1 MHWRVE
7 PSTEKIQNKIFDFWQ
22 AAGYTV
28 KLEFYFEN
36 NPAEGVVAFIDNIAL
51 WKPKGGETKYKLWV
65 GNTQVTSANAGNVLS
80 TDTVNNGKISFDAAT
95 NTLTLDGANID
106 EGLAYSKGGKHYPI
120 YGKLDELNIKA
131 TGKSSIIG
139 TYESTYSNNYCG
151 IYNEGAINI
160 EGDSNLT
167 INLGKYR
174 EEEAQGI
181 YATEGITVSDDVKI
195 TIQDTTDDTENK
207 YIGLYSPE
215 TIEFKGNS
223 ETTVDINNRHD
234 YVSAIEAN
242 VLKVSEDAVL
252 DIKSNKKGISHSVAS
267 GSGFKQTGGRVT
279 VNAADEGIYMDNFEF
294 GGGSLNVTSEK
305 TALHTADTLKFTGG
319 TAELFGKEKAIDSGN
334 AKFDFSG
341 FKNYAISAGKSAG
354 VAEKLSQVPATAE
367 EIGAHK
373 YYKIEKTAAPAQE
386 YDLWISGVQVTST
399 NADDVLKD
407 GTVSFDDE
415 TKTLTLSGA
424 NITGKHVNRFGASI
438 FSSLENLVIKVEGNN
453 TIDSPKDE
461 TTTSYRGIY
470 SSGNLTICGTG
481 SLDIAFASDWN
492 YIYGID
498 SVGLLTI
505 EEDVSI
511 KMENVVSG
519 TAAYGINAEGGIKA
533 LGNSKLDIALTRGAN
548 ASTAI
553 KAINA
558 LGEFEVLENTE
569 ITLSTEM
576 NNSWGI
582 FVSLGGSSRLNYI
595 QKGGKVN
602 VKSTDVGIE
611 VTNFDFSGGALN
623 VVSNDKALCVNGND
637 SVTSFTGG
645 NAEFFAK
652 TGVTVYEPK
661 AITFSDVE
669 VKGGSSSEAA
679 QPIKIPTSAEE
690 FKAYPYFAVNAKTAP
705 SEYNLWLGEIQVTE
719 ENKDDILTDNPTSAK
734 FDPTTNTLTLSN
746 AGFFELVGVLR
757 TVNGKAEYVGIYADM
772 PNLIINL
779 ENENILT
786 MASPT
791 TALTCD
797 YAIAIASTGNITFTG
812 GGTIHVDVPKANF
825 AKDSGM
831 NMGIFA
837 EGNLTF
843 GKNTTVNVNTMSDNP
858 GDKVGFVYGVISYG
872 KCVVQESAELN
883 ITTSTNEDSY
893 KESTYFIG
901 AMANGFEI
909 KDSAEVQVY
918 SSYVGIES
926 DSKPY
931 TQNGGTV
938 RITSEYAGLA
948 VEGMEFTGGS
958 LIADGEEVG
967 LSVAVSSKKFE
978 ISNGIIEATG
988 GQQAVYLGGILPDTS
1003 SYTDMKILAGE
1014 SKDIAAEITSLPNT
1028 ADGYKIYKYLKIY
1041 SENYEPEEKYNL

>member
-1 MHWRVE
+1 MREKLLSFVLSMVMVFSLVPASAFAATDFEPPYDGYELVWSEDFESYDSESFKENEELGFMASTDMPEEWSGQGAYVVETGENVLAPEGSKNSLFLRGKDAKVTIKTSDNFDLSIGKDYYLTFDYWTLDGKNPGRKLAAEITPVGLSGGFSGVHWRVE

-373 YYKIEKTAAPAQE
+373 YYKIEKTAAP
-386 YDLWISGVQVTST
+386 
-399 NADDVLKD
+399 
-407 GTVSFDDE
+407 
-415 TKTLTLSGA
+415 
-424 NITGKHVNRFGASI
+424 
-438 FSSLENLVIKVEGNN
+438 
-453 TIDSPKDE
+453 
-461 TTTSYRGIY
+461 
-470 SSGNLTICGTG
+470 
-481 SLDIAFASDWN
+481 
-492 YIYGID
+492 
-498 SVGLLTI
+498 
-505 EEDVSI
+505 
-511 KMENVVSG
+511 
-519 TAAYGINAEGGIKA
+519 
-533 LGNSKLDIALTRGAN
+533 
-548 ASTAI
+548 
-553 KAINA
+553 
-558 LGEFEVLENTE
+558 
-569 ITLSTEM
+569 
-576 NNSWGI
+576 
-582 FVSLGGSSRLNYI
+582 
-595 QKGGKVN
+595 
-602 VKSTDVGIE
+602 KS
-611 VTNFDFSGGALN
+611 
-623 VVSNDKALCVNGND
+623 
-637 SVTSFTGG
+637 
-645 NAEFFAK
+645 
-652 TGVTVYEPK
+652 
-661 AITFSDVE
+661 
-669 VKGGSSSEAA
+669 
-679 QPIKIPTSAEE
+679 
-690 FKAYPYFAVNAKTAP
+690 
-705 SEYNLWLGEIQVTE
+705 
-719 ENKDDILTDNPTSAK
+719 
-734 FDPTTNTLTLSN
+734 
-746 AGFFELVGVLR
+746 
-757 TVNGKAEYVGIYADM
+757 M
-772 PNLIINL
+772 
-779 ENENILT
+779 
-786 MASPT
+786 
-791 TALTCD
+791 
-797 YAIAIASTGNITFTG
+797 
-812 GGTIHVDVPKANF
+812 
-825 AKDSGM
+825 
-831 NMGIFA
+831 
-837 EGNLTF
+837 TF
-843 GKNTTVNVNTMSDNP
+843 G
-858 GDKVGFVYGVISYG
+858 FLE
-872 KCVVQESAELN
+872 CRLQA
-883 ITTSTNEDSY
+883 
-893 KESTYFIG
+893 
-901 AMANGFEI
+901 
-909 KDSAEVQVY
+909 Q
-918 SSYVGIES
+918 
-926 DSKPY
+926 
-931 TQNGGTV
+931 TQ
-938 RITSEYAGLA
+938 
-948 VEGMEFTGGS
+948 MMF
-958 LIADGEEVG
+958 
-967 LSVAVSSKKFE
+967 
-978 ISNGIIEATG
+978 
-988 GQQAVYLGGILPDTS
+988 
-1003 SYTDMKILAGE
+1003 
-1014 SKDIAAEITSLPNT
+1014 
-1028 ADGYKIYKYLKIY
+1028 
-1041 SENYEPEEKYNL
+1041 

>member
-1 MHWRVE
+1 MRKKLLSFVLSIIMVFSLVPASAFAATDFEPPYDGYELVWSEDFESYASESFEESEELGFMASTDMPEEWSGQGAYVVETGENVLAPEGSKNSLFLNGKDAKVTIKTSDNFDLSIGKDYYLTFDYWTLDGKNPGRKLAAEITPVGLSGGFSGVHWRVE

-120 YGKLDELNIKA
+120 YGKLNDGLNIKV

-139 TYESTYSNNYCG
+139 TYESTYSSNYCG

-174 EEEAQGI
+174 EEAQGI
-181 YATEGITVSDDVKI
+181 YATEGITVSDNVKI
-195 TIQDTTDDTENK
+195 TIQDTTYDTENK

-215 TIEFKGNS
+215 TIELKGDS

-267 GSGFKQTGGRVT
+267 GSGFKQKGGRVT
-279 VNAADEGIYMDNFEF
+279 VNAAEEGIYMDNFEF

-341 FKNYAISAGKSAG
+341 FKNYAISAGESAG

-367 EIGAHK
+367 EIGIHK
-373 YYKIEKTAAPAQE
+373 YYKIEKTAAPAQD
-386 YDLWISGVQVTST
+386 YDLWISGVQVTSK

-438 FSSLENLVIKVEGNN
+438 FSNLENLVIKVEGNN

-470 SSGNLTICGTG
+470 SSGNLTICGKG

-519 TAAYGINAEGGIKA
+519 IAAYGINAEGGIKA
-533 LGNSKLDIALTRGAN
+533 LGNSKLDIALTRAAN
-548 ASTAI
+548 ASTVI

-602 VKSTDVGIE
+602 VKRADVGIE
-611 VTNFDFSGGALN
+611 VTNFDFSGGTLN
-623 VVSNDKALCVNGND
+623 VVSNDKALCVNGKD

-645 NAEFFAK
+645 NAEFLAK
-652 TGVTVYEPK
+652 TGVAVYESE

-679 QPIKIPTSAEE
+679 QPIKVPTSAEE
-690 FKAYPYFAVNAKTAP
+690 LKAYPYFAVNAKTAP

-719 ENKDDILTDNPTSAK
+719 ANKDDILTDNPTSAK
-734 FDPTTNTLTLSN
+734 FDPTKIPSHLATQAFLTWSVRLEQWMGKRNMLVFMQICQTL
-746 AGFFELVGVLR
+746 
-757 TVNGKAEYVGIYADM
+757 
-772 PNLIINL
+772 
-779 ENENILT
+779 
-786 MASPT
+786 
-791 TALTCD
+791 
-797 YAIAIASTGNITFTG
+797 
-812 GGTIHVDVPKANF
+812 
-825 AKDSGM
+825 
-831 NMGIFA
+831 
-837 EGNLTF
+837 
-843 GKNTTVNVNTMSDNP
+843 
-858 GDKVGFVYGVISYG
+858 
-872 KCVVQESAELN
+872 
-883 ITTSTNEDSY
+883 
-893 KESTYFIG
+893 
-901 AMANGFEI
+901 
-909 KDSAEVQVY
+909 
-918 SSYVGIES
+918 
-926 DSKPY
+926 
-931 TQNGGTV
+931 
-938 RITSEYAGLA
+938 
-948 VEGMEFTGGS
+948 
-958 LIADGEEVG
+958 
-967 LSVAVSSKKFE
+967 
-978 ISNGIIEATG
+978 
-988 GQQAVYLGGILPDTS
+988 
-1003 SYTDMKILAGE
+1003 
-1014 SKDIAAEITSLPNT
+1014 
-1028 ADGYKIYKYLKIY
+1028 
-1041 SENYEPEEKYNL
+1041 

>member
-1 MHWRVE
+1 M
-7 PSTEKIQNKIFDFWQ
+7 
-22 AAGYTV
+22 
-28 KLEFYFEN
+28 
-36 NPAEGVVAFIDNIAL
+36 AFIDNIAL

-120 YGKLDELNIKA
+120 YGKLNDGLNIKV

-139 TYESTYSNNYCG
+139 TYESTYSSNYCG

-174 EEEAQGI
+174 EEAQGI
-181 YATEGITVSDDVKI
+181 YATEGITVSDNVKI
-195 TIQDTTDDTENK
+195 TIQDTTYDTENK

-215 TIEFKGNS
+215 TIELKGDS

-267 GSGFKQTGGRVT
+267 GSGFKQKGGRVT
-279 VNAADEGIYMDNFEF
+279 VNAAEEGIYMDNFEF

-341 FKNYAISAGKSAG
+341 FKNYAISAGESAG

-367 EIGAHK
+367 EIGIHK
-373 YYKIEKTAAPAQE
+373 YYKIEKTAAPAQD
-386 YDLWISGVQVTST
+386 YDLWISGVQVTSK

-438 FSSLENLVIKVEGNN
+438 FSNLENLVIKVEGNN

-470 SSGNLTICGTG
+470 SSGNLTICGKG

-519 TAAYGINAEGGIKA
+519 IAAYGINAEGGIKA
-533 LGNSKLDIALTRGAN
+533 LGNSKLDIALTRAAN
-548 ASTAI
+548 ASTVI

-558 LGEFEVLENTE
+558 LGESEVLENTE

-582 FVSLGGSSRLNYI
+582 FVSLGGSSRLN
-595 QKGGKVN
+595 
-602 VKSTDVGIE
+602 
-611 VTNFDFSGGALN
+611 
-623 VVSNDKALCVNGND
+623 
-637 SVTSFTGG
+637 
-645 NAEFFAK
+645 
-652 TGVTVYEPK
+652 
-661 AITFSDVE
+661 
-669 VKGGSSSEAA
+669 
-679 QPIKIPTSAEE
+679 
-690 FKAYPYFAVNAKTAP
+690 
-705 SEYNLWLGEIQVTE
+705 
-719 ENKDDILTDNPTSAK
+719 
-734 FDPTTNTLTLSN
+734 
-746 AGFFELVGVLR
+746 
-757 TVNGKAEYVGIYADM
+757 
-772 PNLIINL
+772 
-779 ENENILT
+779 
-786 MASPT
+786 
-791 TALTCD
+791 
-797 YAIAIASTGNITFTG
+797 
-812 GGTIHVDVPKANF
+812 
-825 AKDSGM
+825 
-831 NMGIFA
+831 
-837 EGNLTF
+837 
-843 GKNTTVNVNTMSDNP
+843 
-858 GDKVGFVYGVISYG
+858 
-872 KCVVQESAELN
+872 
-883 ITTSTNEDSY
+883 
-893 KESTYFIG
+893 
-901 AMANGFEI
+901 
-909 KDSAEVQVY
+909 
-918 SSYVGIES
+918 
-926 DSKPY
+926 
-931 TQNGGTV
+931 
-938 RITSEYAGLA
+938 
-948 VEGMEFTGGS
+948 
-958 LIADGEEVG
+958 
-967 LSVAVSSKKFE
+967 
-978 ISNGIIEATG
+978 
-988 GQQAVYLGGILPDTS
+988 
-1003 SYTDMKILAGE
+1003 
-1014 SKDIAAEITSLPNT
+1014 
-1028 ADGYKIYKYLKIY
+1028 
-1041 SENYEPEEKYNL
+1041 

>member
-1 MHWRVE
+1 MREKLLSFVLSMVMVFSLVPASAFAATDFEPPYDGYELVWSEDFESYDSESFKENEELGFMASTDMPEEWSGQGAYVVETGENVLAPEGSKNSLFLNGKDAKVTIKTSDNFDLSIGKEYKLTFDYWTLDGKNPGRKLAAEITPVGLSGGFSGVHWRVE

-279 VNAADEGIYMDNFEF
+279 VNAAEEGIYMDNFEF

-341 FKNYAISAGKSAG
+341 FKNYAISAGESAG

-367 EIGAHK
+367 EIGTHK

-407 GTVSFDDE
+407 GTVSFDFE
-415 TKTLTLSGA
+415 SSTLTLKNA

-438 FSSLENLVIKVEGNN
+438 FSNLENLVIKVEGNN

-511 KMENVVSG
+511 KMKNVVSG

-533 LGNSKLDIALTRGAN
+533 LGNSKLDITLTRAAN
-548 ASTAI
+548 ASTVI

-602 VKSTDVGIE
+602 VKRADVGIE
-611 VTNFDFSGGALN
+611 VTNFDFSGGTLN
-623 VVSNDKALCVNGND
+623 VVSNDKALCVNGKD

-645 NAEFFAK
+645 NAEFLAK
-652 TGVTVYEPK
+652 TGVAVYESK

-679 QPIKIPTSAEE
+679 QPIEAPTSAAE

-719 ENKDDILTDNPTSAK
+719 ANKEDILTDNPTSAK

-746 AGFFELVGVLR
+746 AGFFDLVGALR
-757 TVNGKAEYVGIYADM
+757 TVDGKAEYVGIYADM

-779 ENENILT
+779 ENENILA

-825 AKDSGM
+825 AKGSGM

-843 GKNTTVNVNTMSDNP
+843 GKNTTVNVNTMSGNP
-858 GDKVGFVYGVISYG
+858 GDKVGFVYGVISYD
-872 KCVVQESAELN
+872 CFLL
-883 ITTSTNEDSY
+883 
-893 KESTYFIG
+893 
-901 AMANGFEI
+901 
-909 KDSAEVQVY
+909 
-918 SSYVGIES
+918 
-926 DSKPY
+926 
-931 TQNGGTV
+931 GT
-938 RITSEYAGLA
+938 L
-948 VEGMEFTGGS
+948 
-958 LIADGEEVG
+958 
-967 LSVAVSSKKFE
+967 
-978 ISNGIIEATG
+978 
-988 GQQAVYLGGILPDTS
+988 
-1003 SYTDMKILAGE
+1003 
-1014 SKDIAAEITSLPNT
+1014 
-1028 ADGYKIYKYLKIY
+1028 
-1041 SENYEPEEKYNL
+1041 